1 MRLSLSS
8 NFILSLILIN
18 TTIITVRMFAYIN
31 DICQK
36 KKPERII
43 VLALLFALFTFSFLF
58 NFLICRFNGFVY
70 IVSSY
75 VQSQL

>member
-36 KKPERII
+36 NLNAP
-43 VLALLFALFTFSFLF
+43 
-58 NFLICRFNGFVY
+58 G
-70 IVSSY
+70 IVSGACLLYSIHHPVALRY
-75 VQSQL
+75 ISLRLL